1 MANGEKDN
9 QEETYR
15 HRQSVQVRPCWTVAT
30 CTQDWLQQFLRGKND
45 VKNWFEFWQI
55 LPGICL
61 GGVCTRIAWFVINS
75 LQTGIVPKITWKKFN
90 GDKENKKI
98 VDNNLKTV
106 KEVLSNDDDGL
117 PAWCPTFRR
126 RAGFDLRKKHE
137 NWKRAQ
143 NQKMI
148 YVSCEKVVRGSMK
161 ASSVSLSLSERGRQ
175 PAKKLH
181 SLVNVHNGR

>member
-75 LQTGIVPKITWKKFN
+75 LQTGIVPKITWKNEWRQRKQ
-90 GDKENKKI
+90 ENCWQQPE
-98 VDNNLKTV
+98 DRQRSSLQWWRWSALPMSNLQTARGLWPEEKTW
-106 KEVLSNDDDGL
+106 KLEKSAKSKNDICEL
-117 PAWCPTFRR
+117 W
-126 RAGFDLRKKHE
+126 E
-137 NWKRAQ
+137 
-143 NQKMI
+143 
-148 YVSCEKVVRGSMK
+148 SCEGLNEGI
-161 ASSVSLSLSERGRQ
+161 VSLPLTFWERKATCQETAQFGKC
-175 PAKKLH
+175 A
-181 SLVNVHNGR
+181 